1 MEQINNSAYSL
12 KKNQLE
18 ISGADSQHTMASGFS
33 HWISD
38 CWSLR
43 RRNCKRPVQHSM
55 RKHVCKLIFVSIS
68 LLIKRLHVSVL
79 VGFYI
84 NIPWWRE
91 MGEIWVLVSEKISI
105 HFYVHVVEMKLNMVK
120 YFCLVLLIWG
130 KIDLIISYYLY
141 QSPKIPSPNA
151 LKFVT
156 WTANVTCGRSTF
168 VWNSILAVMQQLWL
182 RAKKRKSYSWDN

>member
-43 RRNCKRPVQHSM
+43 RRNWKRPVQHSM

-68 LLIKRLHVSVL
+68 RLIKRLHVSVVL

-91 MGEIWVLVSEKISI
+91 MEGNLGIGVRTYSFLCPCGWNEI
-105 HFYVHVVEMKLNMVK
+105 NMVK
-120 YFCLVLLIWG
+120 YFCLVLIIWG

-141 QSPKIPSPNA
+141 QSPKIPSPNT